1 MTTLKAH
8 GKQLYSRFLHYVD
21 IWSQK
26 VQNSEAVSKYSKWQ
40 QMYGG
45 CVEPFYFIYSFF
57 FFATKYHFVGVNK
70 LNHYSL
76 KCL

>member
-1 MTTLKAH
+1 M
-8 GKQLYSRFLHYVD
+8 
-21 IWSQK
+21 
-26 VQNSEAVSKYSKWQ
+26 QNSEAVSKYSKWQ

-57 FFATKYHFVGVNK
+57 FFLATKYHFVGVNK